1 MLHPKATTPNSI
13 PLLPHLA
20 QRPTC
25 TESSSAAT
33 VPPHSLAG
41 AAARIRINMEPYSQI
56 EVLDFVRL
64 MKDFV
69 DRRIDVRQYLHP
81 TST

>member
-1 MLHPKATTPNSI
+1 
-13 PLLPHLA
+13 
-20 QRPTC
+20 
-25 TESSSAAT
+25 

-41 AAARIRINMEPYSQI
+41 AAARIRINMDPYSQI

-64 MKDFV
+64 MKDFF